1 MIRQSVEINHHPQ
14 NVPVVMATPSL
25 FKAFNL
31 LEISKKHRHAIS
43 TGSLLDSE
51 IHATQYFN
59 PEFNPESEEK
69 EPDGIRSILHE
80 RLLEAL
86 DASIIEENNIVL
98 VLDKVALRTVHHL

>member
-1 MIRQSVEINHHPQ
+1 MTRQSLEMNHHPQ

-25 FKAFNL
+25 FKAFDL

-43 TGSLLDSE
+43 TGSLLDSDV
-51 IHATQYFN
+51 HATQYFN

-69 EPDGIRSILHE
+69 EPEGIRSILHE

-86 DASIIEENNIVL
+86 DASIVEENNIVL
-98 VLDKVALRTVHHL
+98 VLDKVAPRAVSHH